1 MLQEHKGEKMAL
13 TKTFDLIDNFGETI
27 NFPNCYVRVESVESN
42 HINACA
48 KVIIKNNINNVILET
63 KIYFFTPD
71 MNGSNFICQA
81 YLHLKTLPEFL
92 NATDC

>member
-1 MLQEHKGEKMAL
+1 MAL

-42 HINACA
+42 HTNACA
-48 KVIIKNNINNVILET
+48 KVVIKNNINNVILET
-63 KIYFFTPD
+63 KIYFFTPE
-71 MNGSNFICQA
+71 MNGSNFISQA